1 MKRLQYRITIRFM
14 WSIGVGRMLIESTTP
29 DWKIRGI
36 PAQVHEGFT
45 NENFLFMLVISL
57 LVPLKRPLFQQFGET
72 DNYYIRKNF
81 SHTVLLR
88 DATIIQK

>member
-1 MKRLQYRITIRFM
+1 
-14 WSIGVGRMLIESTTP
+14 MLIESTTP

-57 LVPLKRPLFQQFGET
+57 LVPLKRPLFQQFGDT
-72 DNYYIRKNF
+72 DNYYIGGK
-81 SHTVLLR
+81 LLR
-88 DATIIQK
+88 DATIIQKKL